1 MYAAQKPTLPE
12 MDSPELKQSP
22 NGTAP
27 PSYRGVSG
35 VPTEA
40 TGAHSRN
47 SELPGSPAFPP
58 AGVSAFPTGGAPQH
72 TEPSELEGNMYH
84 AYRPPGR

>member
-40 TGAHSRN
+40 TGPYPRN

-58 AGVSAFPTGGAPQH
+58 GGGPQP

-84 AYRPPGR
+84 PYRPPGR